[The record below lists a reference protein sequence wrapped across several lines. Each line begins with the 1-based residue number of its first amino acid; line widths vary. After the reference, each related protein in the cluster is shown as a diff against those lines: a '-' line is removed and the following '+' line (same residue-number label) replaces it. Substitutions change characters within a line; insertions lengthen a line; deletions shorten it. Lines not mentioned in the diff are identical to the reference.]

1 MEANIIVV
9 SKRAT
14 KQQQALIDK
23 GYLKIDLTSTSTQKT
38 FQKFSPFFSHLE
50 EGGFKVPGM
59 DGVIAASVEG
69 VWQGLKVFEKEGVDA
84 SKFKVVNMKNIKRS
98 SGEKRGRVT
107 GHALGSNTVGYLE
120 ARKRIYVPLYTEKLQ
135 KYLKPEIELLTGLLQ
150 EGNKLMLL
158 DYETNGDINDLSK
171 PLSHATL
178 VAQKLQYI

>member
-1 MEANIIVV
+1 MEENIIVV

-120 ARKRIYVPLYTEKLQ
+120 ARKRIYIPLYTEKLQ

-158 DYETNGDINDLSK
+158 DYETNGDINDLSN